1 MEIKYAEREE
11 GMRKQNSK
19 FLTAFISE
27 AGSELENN
35 DYFAFVELDKYAC
48 YVIGDG
54 LNDYPDEESAL
65 LAIETVLHFLHSC

>member
-54 LNDYPDEESAL
+54 LNDYSL
-65 LAIETVLHFLHSC
+65 LFKSWQQSFAKHLKRG